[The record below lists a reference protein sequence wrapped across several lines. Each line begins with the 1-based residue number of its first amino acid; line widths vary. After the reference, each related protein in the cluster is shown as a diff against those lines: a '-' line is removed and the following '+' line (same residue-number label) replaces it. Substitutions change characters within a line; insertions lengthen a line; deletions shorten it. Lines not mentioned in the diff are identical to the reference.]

1 MASEHRDDDAGPYA
15 NAAWVESFAE
25 LASLTREERDLLART
40 SAVIAIAAGA
50 HIFEPGRAPEHF
62 LLLLQGTVRV
72 QQISESGREIVLYR
86 VASGESCMLTTA
98 CLLGHHEYSAEAIAE
113 TDLRAAALPRATFDD
128 LMARSAPFRRFV
140 FAAFTARIT
149 NLFRLVEEV
158 AFARMD
164 IRLAHKLVELSRGA
178 RSIAVTQQQLAA
190 ELGTAREVV
199 GRVLGELQRRGWV
212 TSSRGNIEITE
223 RPALEALANQ
233 I

>member
-1 MASEHRDDDAGPYA
+1 MATRPLSTIGETAWPDKFSDLAGLT
-15 NAAWVESFAE
+15 AA
-25 LASLTREERDLLART
+25 ERALLV
-40 SAVIAIAAGA
+40 SNCAIIDVPTGKR
-50 HIFEPGRAPEHF
+50 IFEPGSAPAHF
-62 LLLLQGTVRV
+62 LLLLEGTVRV

-86 VASGESCMLTTA
+86 VAAGESCMLTTA
-98 CLLGHHEYSAEAIAE
+98 CLLGHHDYSAEALAE
-113 TDLRAAALPRATFDD
+113 TDLKAVALPRTTFDELMSRSATF
-128 LMARSAPFRRFV
+128 RQFV

-164 IRLAHKLVELSRGA
+164 IRLAHKLVELAHGEA
-178 RSIAVTQQQLAA
+178 SIAVTQQQLAS

-212 TSSRGNIEITE
+212 TSTRGNIVLSD
-223 RPALEALANQ
+223 RQALEALARQ